1 MFAYTKCEIGGVVM
15 HALKYSEADSANL
28 FEVYNHAPNR
38 SIMCIDMRCFY
49 ASCMAMIEN
58 LNPFKVPIAVVGN
71 FKQKGSVVLAAS
83 PPMKKRFGIKTGS
96 RLYEIPKHPDI
107 KLFEPK
113 MEFFVQMSMEITN
126 LINQFVPKEAIHV
139 YSVDESFV
147 DLTGT
152 EKLWGPPEET
162 AKYIQQSIY
171 SQFQIPSAVGMGPNM
186 LMSKL
191 ALDLEAKKTE
201 FAKWTYADIPEK
213 LWPVS
218 KLSEMWGIGRRT
230 ERTLNNM
237 GIFKVGDL
245 AHADLNMLE
254 DHFGIMGNQLYYH
267 AWGIDLSPL
276 GAPLAEGQ
284 ISFGKGQML
293 MRDYR
298 SRSEILTVI
307 LEMCEDVARRAR
319 EAYQVG
325 RTISLGV
332 SYSKDAF
339 GGGFQ
344 RTHTIDEPTNDTMKV
359 YKVCEQLLDQYYAE
373 RPVRKI
379 TISLSKLESERSI
392 QLSLFDCKKWKRR
405 KLGATMDYLRSKH
418 GSTAILR
425 AVSYTEAGTAIA
437 RAQLVGGH
445 KK

>member
-1 MFAYTKCEIGGVVM
+1 MSENDNGPKNVNDFEI
-15 HALKYSEADSANL
+15 YEN
-28 FEVYNHAPNR
+28 APNR
-38 SIMCIDMRCFY
+38 PIMCIDMRCFY
-49 ASCMAMIEN
+49 ASCMAMLEN
-58 LNPFKVPIAVVGN
+58 LDPLEVPIAVVGN
-71 FKQKGSVVLAAS
+71 FQQKGSVVLAAS
-83 PPMKKRFGIKTGS
+83 PPMKKRFGVKTGS

-139 YSVDESFV
+139 YSIDESFV

-162 AKYIQQSIY
+162 AKILQESIY
-171 SQFQIPSAVGMGPNM
+171 RQFQIPSAVGMGPNM
-186 LMSKL
+186 LMAKL
-191 ALDLEAKKTE
+191 ALDLEAKKSG
-201 FAKWTYADIPEK
+201 FAKWTYKDIPEK
-213 LWPVS
+213 LWSIAP
-218 KLSEMWGIGRRT
+218 LSEMWGIGRRT

-245 AHADLNMLE
+245 ANVDLKTLE

-276 GAPLAEGQ
+276 GAPLAQGQ

-298 SRSEILTVI
+298 SRREVLAVI

-319 EAYQVG
+319 EAFQVG
-325 RTISLGV
+325 RTISLGI
-332 SYSKDAF
+332 SYSKNAF
-339 GGGFQ
+339 GGGFH
-344 RTHTIDEPTNDTMKV
+344 RSYTMDEPTNDTMKI
-359 YKVCEQLLDQYYAE
+359 YKVCMQLLDEYYAE
-373 RPVRKI
+373 RPVRQVY
-379 TISLSKLESERSI
+379 ISISKLESEHSM
-392 QLSLFDCKKWKRR
+392 QLSLFDDKKWKNR

-425 AVSYTEAGTAIA
+425 AVSYTGAGTAMD
-437 RAQLVGGH
+437 RSQLVGGH

>member
-1 MFAYTKCEIGGVVM
+1 MRINTFNYTNFSPEELYQ
-15 HALKYSEADSANL
+15 HL
-28 FEVYNHAPNR
+28 PNR
-38 SIMCIDMRCFY
+38 SIICIDMRCFY
-49 ASCMAMIEN
+49 ASCMAMLHN
-58 LNPFKVPIAVVGN
+58 LNPMEVPIAVVGN
-71 FKQKGSVVLAAS
+71 FEQKGSIVLAAS

-139 YSVDESFV
+139 YSIDESFV

-152 EKLWGPPEET
+152 EKLWGPPEKT
-162 AKYIQQSIY
+162 AKYIQERIY

-186 LMSKL
+186 LMAKL

-201 FAKWTYADIPEK
+201 FAQWTYEDVPKK
-213 LWPVS
+213 LWPVAP
-218 KLSEMWGIGRRT
+218 LSEMWGIGRRT

-245 AHADLNMLE
+245 AQTDLQLLE
-254 DHFGIMGNQLYYH
+254 KRFGILGNQLYYH

-284 ISFGKGQML
+284 ISFGKGQVL

-298 SRSEILTVI
+298 TRSEILTVI

-319 EAYQVG
+319 EAYQIG

-339 GGGFQ
+339 GGGFH
-344 RTHTIDEPTNDTMKV
+344 RSRTIDEPTNDTMKI
-359 YKVCEQLLDQYYAE
+359 YEVCKELLDEFYAE
-373 RPVRKI
+373 RPVRQLA
-379 TISLSKLESERSI
+379 ISLSKLETERSM
-392 QLSLFDCKKWKRR
+392 QLSFFDQQKWKRR
-405 KLGATMDYLRSKH
+405 KLGAVMDALRSKI
-418 GSTAILR
+418 GATAVLR
-425 AVSYTEAGTAIA
+425 AVSYTEAGTALE
-437 RAQLVGGH
+437 RAQLLGGH

>member
-1 MFAYTKCEIGGVVM
+1 M
-15 HALKYSEADSANL
+15 HGLKDREADETNSL
-28 FEVYNHAPNR
+28 EKYEHAPNR
-38 SIMCIDMRCFY
+38 PIICIDMRCFY
-49 ASCMAMIEN
+49 ASCMAMLEN
-58 LNPFKVPIAVVGN
+58 LDPLKVPIAVIGN
-71 FKQKGSVVLAAS
+71 FQQKGSIVLAAS

-96 RLYEIPKHPDI
+96 RLFEIPKHPDI
-107 KLFEPK
+107 RLFEPK

-139 YSVDESFV
+139 YSIDESFV
-147 DLTGT
+147 DLSGT

-162 AKYIQQSIY
+162 AKFIQESIY
-171 SQFQIPSAVGMGPNM
+171 RQFQIPSAVGMGPNM
-186 LMSKL
+186 LMAKL
-191 ALDLEAKKTE
+191 ALDLEGKKKD
-201 FAKWTYADIPEK
+201 FAKWTYEDVPTK
-213 LWPVS
+213 LWPLS
-218 KLSEMWGIGRRT
+218 PLSEMWGIGRRT

-237 GIFKVGDL
+237 GIFTVGDL
-245 AHADLNMLE
+245 ANTDLKTLE
-254 DHFGIMGNQLYYH
+254 DCFGIMGNQLYYH

-276 GAPLAEGQ
+276 GAPLAQGQ
-284 ISFGKGQML
+284 ISFGKGQVL

-298 SRSEILTVI
+298 SRSEILAVI

-339 GGGFQ
+339 GGGFH
-344 RTHTIDEPTNDTMKV
+344 RARTIDEPTNDTMKI
-359 YKVCEQLLDQYYAE
+359 YKVCEQLLDEHYAE
-373 RPVRKI
+373 RPVRQ
-379 TISLSKLESERSI
+379 ISLSISKLESENSM
-392 QLSLFDCKKWKRR
+392 QLSLFDDRKWRKR

-418 GSTAILR
+418 GSTAVLR
-425 AVSYTEAGTAIA
+425 AVSYTEAGTAVK